1 MTNTNQ
7 NNNKQ
12 DDIINQLTD
21 SELEAN
27 QSWEALANNIDSDLE
42 SDNDKKSE
50 LLLELQENNKAMKL
64 EIDKLTKIAATS
76 QNQYI
81 ALKWE
86 FDAYMK
92 RLDIEKKEIKVSEL
106 KKIVWKF
113 SKLLENFRLFLSH
126 LDTNLSNNTQI
137 QWLQLIYESF
147 IGQELTQMGIFQIES
162 LGLKP
167 DSNLHE
173 VLMIQEATQE
183 DLLRL
188 EDRNIKLNKE
198 TEEFTLKDLSGYI
211 VNELEVWYYYFDWEK
226 KIIIKPSKV
235 ILAS

>member
-1 MTNTNQ
+1 MTNSNQ
-7 NNNKQ
+7 DN
-12 DDIINQLTD
+12 IANQLLD
-21 SELEAN
+21 SELDSN
-27 QSWEALANNIDSDLE
+27 HSGEALANNIDSDLW

-50 LLLELQENNKAMKL
+50 LLLELQESNKAMKS

-76 QNQYI
+76 QSQYI
-81 ALKWE
+81 SLKWE

-106 KKIVWKF
+106 KKIVGKF
-113 SKLLENFRLFLSH
+113 SKLLEQFRLFLSH
-126 LDTNLSNNTQI
+126 LDENLSENAQI
-137 QWLQLIYESF
+137 QWLQLMYESF
-147 IGQELTQMGIFQIES
+147 IGQELAQMGIFQIES
-162 LGLKP
+162 LWLTP

-183 DLLRL
+183 DVTRL
-188 EDRNIKLNKE
+188 IERDIKLNWE
-198 TEEFTLKDLSGYI
+198 HEMFTLNDLSSYI
-211 VNELEVWYYYFDWEK
+211 INELEVWYYYFDGEK

>member
-7 NNNKQ
+7 NNQ
-12 DDIINQLTD
+12 DDIANQLLD
-21 SELEAN
+21 SEIETS

-50 LLLELQENNKAMKL
+50 LLLELQENNKAMKS

-76 QNQYI
+76 QSQYI

-92 RLDIEKKEIKVSEL
+92 RLDTEKKEIKVSEL
-106 KKIVWKF
+106 KKIVGKF

-126 LDTNLSNNTQI
+126 LDTNLSENAQI
-137 QWLQLIYESF
+137 QWLQLMYESF

-162 LGLKP
+162 LWLTP

-183 DLLRL
+183 DLTRL
-188 EDRNIKLNKE
+188 IDRNIKLNGEKE
-198 TEEFTLKDLSGYI
+198 DFILKDLSGYI
-211 VNELEVWYYYFDWEK
+211 INELEVWYYYFDGEK
-226 KIIIKPSKV
+226 KIVIKPSKV

>member
-1 MTNTNQ
+1 MTNSNQ
-7 NNNKQ
+7 DN
-12 DDIINQLTD
+12 IANQLLD
-21 SELEAN
+21 SELDSN
-27 QSWEALANNIDSDLE
+27 HSGEALANNIDSDLW

-50 LLLELQENNKAMKL
+50 LLLELQESNKAMKS

-76 QNQYI
+76 QSQYI
-81 ALKWE
+81 SLKWE

-106 KKIVWKF
+106 KKIVGKF
-113 SKLLENFRLFLSH
+113 SKLLEQFRLFLSH
-126 LDTNLSNNTQI
+126 LDENLSENAQI
-137 QWLQLIYESF
+137 QWLQLMYESF
-147 IGQELTQMGIFQIES
+147 IGQELAQMGIFQIES
-162 LGLKP
+162 LWLIP

-183 DLLRL
+183 DLTRL
-188 EDRNIKLNKE
+188 VDRNIKLNWEHE
-198 TEEFTLKDLSGYI
+198 TFTLNDLSSYI
-211 VNELEVWYYYFDWEK
+211 INELEVWYYYFDGEK